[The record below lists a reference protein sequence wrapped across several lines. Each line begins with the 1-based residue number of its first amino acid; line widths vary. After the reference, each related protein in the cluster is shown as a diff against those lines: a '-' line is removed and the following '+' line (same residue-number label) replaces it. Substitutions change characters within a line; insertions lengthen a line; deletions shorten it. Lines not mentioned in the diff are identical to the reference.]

1 MDEYQLMS
9 CMDHNI
15 DLGEGMSSYVYR
27 GTAESIFMGMV
38 GWIALQSYKYAQPQ
52 FQRVADLNAEY
63 DKYCKGV
70 NPFRWFFFTNDK
82 CRDINK
88 TREDI
93 VYEIN
98 KWLAGV
104 FAALFWKA
112 LDILRSVWR
121 SDQKTEKLKD
131 EVWSL
136 WTIRERYVC
145 RIAWYIRSYYEKQV
159 CSFIPPMG
167 PMEPD
172 MPSLKF

>member
-1 MDEYQLMS
+1 MDRYRLMS

-27 GTAESIFMGMV
+27 GTAESIFIGMV
-38 GWIALQSYKYAQPQ
+38 GWIALQSYKYAQPE
-52 FQRVADLNAEY
+52 FQKVADLNDEY

-82 CRDINK
+82 CRAINK

-93 VYEIN
+93 VYDIN
-98 KWLAGV
+98 KWLSGI

-112 LDILRSVWR
+112 LDILKSVWK
-121 SDQKTEKLKD
+121 SDEKTEKLKD

-145 RIAWYIRSYYEKQV
+145 RIAWYIRPFHRIV
-159 CSFIPPMG
+159 VDHLHHPLLR
-167 PMEPD
+167 
-172 MPSLKF
+172 SLF